1 MLPASDLPPQ
11 MHTGLEKDQ
20 LPRFGLNYQQ
30 GTPGKQ
36 PMVPPAHKR
45 DLSVRT
51 IDDLPDENDWKPNA
65 TRPPASIPSW
75 RAPLEARS
83 NIVQGP
89 PPVPQVGYAAV

>member
-1 MLPASDLPPQ
+1 M
-11 MHTGLEKDQ
+11 EKDQ

-30 GTPGKQ
+30 ATAGKQ
-36 PMVPPAHKR
+36 PMGPPAHKR

-65 TRPPASIPSW
+65 VRPPASIPSW

-83 NIVQGP
+83 NRVS
-89 PPVPQVGYAAV
+89 AAVSRPT

>member
-1 MLPASDLPPQ
+1 

-75 RAPLEARS
+75 RAPLAARS